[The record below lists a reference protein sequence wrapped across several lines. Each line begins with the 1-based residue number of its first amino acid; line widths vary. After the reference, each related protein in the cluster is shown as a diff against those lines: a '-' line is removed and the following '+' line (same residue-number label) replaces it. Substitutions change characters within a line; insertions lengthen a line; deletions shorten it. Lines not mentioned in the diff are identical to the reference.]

1 MNILLYVLIFIIGTL
16 FGSFFTLAT
25 YRIPLGQ
32 DITHKR
38 SYCPKCNHKLAFWD
52 MIPIFSYI
60 FLGGKCRYCKT
71 KIRIRYL
78 LLEVITGIVFTL
90 FALSINLNIYTISLS
105 KILYL
110 VFGLLYISILFIIAG
125 IDKERYEVKKN
136 VLLVGIIIQTLYI
149 IYLYVVEKDPNMYR
163 YVIYLFLLCMLV
175 LVDIN
180 VLKKKAKASYPVEV
194 LMLSMYM
201 ILFTYEW
208 VFFMTVCFTL
218 LAIVF
223 YLILRKIKFK
233 KNVVKEDNK
242 KELQLPIA
250 FYMCTANILCLIVT
264 NMCAFWSF

>member
-1 MNILLYVLIFIIGTL
+1 M
-16 FGSFFTLAT
+16 
-25 YRIPLGQ
+25 
-32 DITHKR
+32 
-38 SYCPKCNHKLAFWD
+38 
-52 MIPIFSYI
+52 
-60 FLGGKCRYCKT
+60 
-71 KIRIRYL
+71 
-78 LLEVITGIVFTL
+78 
-90 FALSINLNIYTISLS
+90 
-105 KILYL
+105 
-110 VFGLLYISILFIIAG
+110 LYISILFIIAG